1 MSRLA
6 GPGRGPAV
14 EAAGAGG
21 PDAGHPG
28 TAEPDSPEV
37 SGVKS
42 QYTSPKP

>member
-1 MSRLA
+1 MRRQAS
-6 GPGRGPAV
+6 PERGPAV

-42 QYTSPKP
+42 QYTPPKP